1 MAAMS
6 IAPRIA
12 RRPCVLLV
20 DDTPANI
27 DVLVGLLGADYDLKI
42 ATRGAKALQICES
55 TDTIDL
61 ILLDVMM
68 PGIDGYDVCKVLRA
82 QPSTAQ
88 IPILF
93 LTAKSEADDIVQ
105 GFAVGGND
113 YITKP
118 FRPEELLVRVRT
130 QLLLRAQQQSIE
142 DKNLEL
148 KKLVRIVCHDVANH
162 FNVLTLSLDFLEAD
176 PSANVREL
184 LPLMTAAVKNGA
196 DLTRIVARLRRSD
209 DTAIALS
216 AVPVRDAVAESLLL
230 LSGRLQAKQIEAV
243 SDLSDVLVQAEPT
256 VLINSVI
263 NNVMTNAI
271 KFSNVGGRIDITAA
285 SEGDQVCLR
294 IRDHGIGMSDAIR
307 ERLFDFGNGHSRHGT
322 SGEEGTG
329 FGMPL
334 MHRFVQT
341 FGGRVEVESRTI
353 EESPLDHGTEFRVW
367 LNRA

>member
-1 MAAMS
+1 MN
-6 IAPRIA
+6 IAPHRST
-12 RRPCVLLV
+12 RRCLLLV

-27 DVLVGLLGADYDLKI
+27 DVLVGLLGTDYDLKI
-42 ATRGAKALQICES
+42 ATRGAKALQICKS

-82 QPSTAQ
+82 QPATAH

-93 LTAKSEADDIVQ
+93 LTAKSDADDIVQ

-130 QLLLRAQQQSIE
+130 QLLLRAQQQIIE

-148 KKLVRIVCHDVANH
+148 KELVRIVCHDVANH
-162 FNVLTLSLDFLEAD
+162 FNALTLGLDVIAAD
-176 PSANVREL
+176 PSADVREL
-184 LPLMTAAVKNGA
+184 LPTMTAAVKNGA
-196 DLTRIVARLRRSD
+196 DLTRIVARLRRSE
-209 DTAIALS
+209 DTAMALS
-216 AVPVRDAVAESLLL
+216 AVPIRDAVAESLLL
-230 LSGRLQAKQIEAV
+230 LSGRLPAKQLEVVA
-243 SDLSDVLVQAEPT
+243 DLPDVLVQAEPT
-256 VLINSVI
+256 VLVSSVI
-263 NNVMTNAI
+263 NNIMTNAI

-294 IRDHGIGMSDAIR
+294 IRDHGIGMSDTIR
-307 ERLFDFGNGHSRHGT
+307 ERLFDFGKGGSRHGT
-322 SGEEGTG
+322 FGEEGTG

-334 MHRFVQT
+334 MIRFVHA
-341 FGGRVEVESRTI
+341 FGGRVDVESRTT